1 MRKSIVTKAVSVA
14 TVAALTL
21 GAFPA
26 VADAQDKIG
35 KISEEITT
43 GIERGIDPEKSVL
56 QENSSTKDFFK
67 NGLEPFGD
75 MSSMDTATSSQ
86 GVTRTI
92 INYVIIAAGITII
105 GQIIQLVMA
114 NMPR

>member
-14 TVAALTL
+14 TAAALTL

-26 VADAQDKIG
+26 VADAQSKLDQ
-35 KISEEITT
+35 SSDAVNR
-43 GIERGIDPEKSVL
+43 GIENALDPDKWVL

-75 MSSMDTATSSQ
+75 MSSMDTATSSE
-86 GVTRTI
+86 GLTRAI
-92 INYVIIAAGITII
+92 INYAIIAAGITII

-114 NMPR
+114 NLPR